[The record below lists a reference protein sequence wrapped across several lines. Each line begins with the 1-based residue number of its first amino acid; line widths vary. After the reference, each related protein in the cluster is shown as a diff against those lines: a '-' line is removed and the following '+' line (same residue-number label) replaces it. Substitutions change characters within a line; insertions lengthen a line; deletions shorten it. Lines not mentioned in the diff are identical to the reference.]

1 MTSTTTPVLDAV
13 PVPTDEPPTVARPTG
28 PTAGCT
34 VLTLAVGAVSLTAQ
48 NPISTATALA
58 LAAVTIS
65 WSGATAYRTAWAAL
79 RRGRVTAY
87 TLTAAGLT
95 AVLGAA
101 AVGAVHGSAG
111 LDGAVAAAA
120 AGTLHAAGAAVAARI
135 AAEDTTVDTPTVER
149 ARRGAAALERA
160 AERAAAGFAAVVVVA
175 AVAVLGYRLGTG
187 AGAADGLG
195 VAAAVLLVGCP
206 LAVGRAT
213 ATALVAGVARAA
225 RLGASLD
232 APRTAET
239 LSRVDT
245 VVLCRTGTST
255 TGDRCLRTVHVA
267 DGVEPDEALR
277 VAGAVAAAGR
287 KAGGTAGQHPVGA
300 VLADAARERFGELPG
315 VAEFDGYPGFG
326 VRGIVTELRFG
337 PDDEPRV
344 LAHAALVGRVA
355 LLAAHGIVLPDE
367 LHTAVA
373 AVHAAGATAVAVS
386 WDGVARAVFEVA
398 APARPGAA
406 PAAHALRDLGLAS
419 VLLTGDDPGAARG
432 LAAVLGV
439 EEVLAEVGATDRGA
453 AVTRLREAGRTVA
466 VIGGPADHAAL
477 AEADVALVRPGAVD
491 DAVLRRP
498 GVVTLADV
506 CPRTAVDALRTARA
520 TARTIE
526 RTLTGA
532 AAYHLVALPAAVAG
546 LLPPLAAALAAA
558 VFPAGALLHVGAL
571 RRIRA
576 LPRPETADES

>member
-13 PVPTDEPPTVARPTG
+13 PVPADEPPTVARPTG

-34 VLTLAVGAVSLTAQ
+34 VLTLAVGAVAVTA
-48 NPISTATALA
+48 PPHPTGVATALV
-58 LAAVTIS
+58 LAAVTIF
-65 WSGATAYRTAWAAL
+65 WSGGTAYRTAWAAL
-79 RRGRVTAY
+79 RRGRVTAHA
-87 TLTAAGLT
+87 LTAAGLT

-101 AVGAVHGSAG
+101 AAAAVHEQAG
-111 LDGAVAAAA
+111 FGAAVAAA
-120 AGTLHAAGAAVAARI
+120 AGTLHAAGTAVAARI
-135 AAEDTTVDTPTVER
+135 AAEDTTDTPTVER

-175 AVAVLGYRLGTG
+175 AVAVLGHRLGGG
-187 AGAADGLG
+187 AGAADALG
-195 VAAAVLLVGCP
+195 VAASVLLVACP

-213 ATALVAGVARAA
+213 ATALVAGVARSA
-225 RLGASLD
+225 RLGALLD

-245 VVLCRTGTST
+245 VVLCRTGTLT
-255 TGDRCLRTVHVA
+255 TGARCLRTVHVA
-267 DGVEPDEALR
+267 DGVEPEEALR

-287 KAGGTAGQHPVGA
+287 EAGGVAGQHPVGA

-373 AVHAAGATAVAVS
+373 TVHAAGATAVAVS

-398 APARPGAA
+398 APTRPGAA
-406 PAAHALRDLGLAS
+406 SAAHALRDLGLTS

-453 AVTRLREAGRTVA
+453 AVARLREAGRAVA
-466 VIGGPADHAAL
+466 VVGGPADHAAL
-477 AEADVALVRPGAVD
+477 AEADVALVGPGAVD
-491 DAVLRRP
+491 GAVLRRP
-498 GVVTLADV
+498 GVVTLVDV
-506 CPRTAVDALRTARA
+506 DPRTAVDTLRAARA
-520 TARTIE
+520 MARTIE

-546 LLPPLAAALAAA
+546 LLPPLAAAVAAA
-558 VFPAGALLHVGAL
+558 VFPAGALLYVGAL

-576 LPRPETADES
+576 LPRPEAADES